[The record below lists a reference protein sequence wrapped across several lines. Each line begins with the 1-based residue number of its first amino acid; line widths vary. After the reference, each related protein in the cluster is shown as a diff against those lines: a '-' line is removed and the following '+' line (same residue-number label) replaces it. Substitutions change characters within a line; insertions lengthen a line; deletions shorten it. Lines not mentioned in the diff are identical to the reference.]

1 MILLDFFGINKFDN
15 RARFAPVSQGG
26 TESFTGYGLRVTG
39 YKLQVTGH
47 RVQVLGSLPV
57 PLREPEM
64 ERTREWRV
72 LLIQVS

>member
-1 MILLDFFGINKFDN
+1 LILLDFSGIDKLDN

-26 TESFTGYGLRVTG
+26 TESFTGYGLQVAG
-39 YKLQVTGH
+39 YRLQVTGH

-64 ERTREWRV
+64 ERTRGGRV
-72 LLIQVS
+72 LLIQAS